1 MNIQQLETFCWIS
14 RLGTFS
20 AAADRLYTSQ
30 ASVSSRIREL
40 EMELDVVLF
49 DRIGRQ
55 VQLTLKGRELLVHA
69 EKVVIDASQ
78 LRLVAGKPE
87 ITTGVVKIGLGEVI
101 AARSL
106 VAIINT
112 LKQRYPGLAVEFDID
127 LNASLL
133 SKLSRG
139 AIDVAVVGGPIHDG
153 EINAVSIGALKVV
166 WVGTPVLSAQLAIAT
181 PRDIAALP
189 IISLNREAR
198 LFTQMQSWFAEAA
211 VVPGSVSFCN
221 SMSTMLYVARGG
233 VCVCMMPHEL
243 VKDDLEAG
251 TLCALN
257 ASPSIPSIT
266 FFVATRVDSLDPAI
280 ADFAAIVTDICR
292 LPPTSD

>member
-20 AAADRLYTSQ
+20 AAAERLYTSQ

-49 DRIGRQ
+49 DRIGRH

-78 LRLVAGKPE
+78 LRLAAGKPE
-87 ITTGVVKIGLGEVI
+87 ITSGVVKIGLGEVI

-106 VAIINT
+106 VAMINA
-112 LKQRYPGLAVEFDID
+112 LKLRYPGLAVEVDID

-133 SKLSRG
+133 QKLGRG
-139 AIDVAVVGGPIHDG
+139 AIDVAIVGGPIHAP
-153 EINAVSIGALKVV
+153 EINAMPIGAMKVV
-166 WVGTPVLSAQLAIAT
+166 WVGAPALIGDLKVVS
-181 PRDIAALP
+181 PREIAALP
-189 IISLNREAR
+189 IISLSREAR
-198 LFTQMQSWFAEAA
+198 LFFQMQSWFADDG
-211 VVPGSVSFCN
+211 VMPGSISFCN
-221 SMSTMLYVARGG
+221 NMSTMLYVARGG
-233 VCVCMMPHEL
+233 VCICMMPQEL
-243 VKDDLEAG
+243 IKDDVENG
-251 TLCALN
+251 TLCVLKTQ
-257 ASPSIPSIT
+257 PPIPSIT

-280 ADFAAIVTDICR
+280 ADFAAIVTEVCR
-292 LPPTSD
+292 LPSVLE